1 VVAHKDVVLAVLGAS
16 AALSGLLLVFLG
28 LVVSAYGG
36 LAGDTPAAVKTPLRR
51 TALVGLASF
60 ALGLL
65 CVVAATIWLIQLTGG
80 TGLYVL
86 TIGLFLAQLVSLV
99 VATGW
104 TLRELLWD

>member
-1 VVAHKDVVLAVLGAS
+1 MLGAS

-36 LAGDTPAAVKTPLRR
+36 LDGDTPKAVKQPLRR
-51 TALVGLASF
+51 TAWILLASF
-60 ALGLL
+60 CIGLL
-65 CVVAATIWLIQLTGG
+65 CLAAATIWLVQLTGG

-86 TIGLFLAQLVSLV
+86 TVGLFIAQLVSL
-99 VATGW
+99 AIGTGW